1 MPTNAYIF
9 TNEWLA
15 HADEEELAT
24 WGLFPGDDALS
35 VSEIWNTDVYTM
47 ENTII
52 SSIACIDDVK
62 EAASTLVA
70 TLATLLAVALLI

>member
-24 WGLFPGDDALS
+24 
-35 VSEIWNTDVYTM
+35 
-47 ENTII
+47 
-52 SSIACIDDVK
+52 
-62 EAASTLVA
+62 
-70 TLATLLAVALLI
+70 